1 MTTLQPRTTPRS
13 SRTLARASLA
23 ALALVLV
30 ASGRADAQFGF
41 GGWGYGAFLHPYT
54 PPSVSTLNRVA
65 VTRAGMDQEAL
76 NRTSLST
83 PDRFGYRQEQVA
95 MQTRYDIQSMRGI
108 DVDRRH
114 RGTPIPGTRA
124 TASDV
129 ANAAEPVNAP
139 AAGQPSV
146 QRPVLDLSSFVNSD
160 DQVVWPADAPISG
173 DLVNQRDRADSAIKE
188 VVEEEQ
194 AMGFARVSSVAG
206 ARQALLDYGQPAL
219 QFVRENSTARVADT
233 FHLFLLSLYD
243 ALAQS
248 AERSVAQ
255 QQPSTPPP
263 PPPY

>member
-1 MTTLQPRTTPRS
+1 MITLLPRTTPDSPR
-13 SRTLARASLA
+13 RARARVSIA
-23 ALALVLV
+23 ALALVLF
-30 ASGRADAQFGF
+30 ASSKAEAQFGF
-41 GGWGYGAFLHPYT
+41 GGMGWGYGAFLHPYT
-54 PPSVSTLNRVA
+54 PPSVSTLDRVA

-83 PDRFGYRQEQVA
+83 PDRFDYRRQQVA
-95 MQTRYDIQSMRGI
+95 MQQRYDISSMRGI
-108 DVDRRH
+108 DVDRRR

-124 TASDV
+124 TPGDV

-139 AAGQPSV
+139 GQQQAAA
-146 QRPVLDLSSFVNSD
+146 RPVLDLASFVNSS

-188 VVEEEQ
+188 VVQEER
-194 AMGFARVSSVAG
+194 AMGFASISTVAG

-219 QFVRENSTARVADT
+219 QFVRETSTARVADT

-243 ALAQS
+243 SLAQV

-255 QQPSTPPP
+255 QGRQASPR
-263 PPPY
+263 